1 MWGRKKFKIG
11 ELVEKL
17 ALNALFSNFP
27 LIFFGTYLVEKYVIN
42 GLPTIYR
49 DYLATLALAAI
60 QFEIVTDSN
69 LVFPFRNL
77 TKADVELD
85 EAISCSS

>member
-11 ELVEKL
+11 ELVQKL

-49 DYLATLALAAI
+49 DYLALLHDV
-60 QFEIVTDSN
+60 IVPHEDLRILFLPDYRVKQLLLSLCFN
-69 LVFPFRNL
+69 V
-77 TKADVELD
+77 
-85 EAISCSS
+85 